1 VPRFGT
7 LDVASA
13 AQDAPQVVSL
23 DAPSWELPDA
33 QLLQVNWEV
42 EDAPALELTP
52 PALHPSIPPYAS
64 FVALRYPVSPVGPFT
79 LAQVRLVVRAGI
91 RPRGLCLG
99 AVCDSAAAVDA
110 LRSHWGFPVVLG
122 EVSFVTRHDQVRVTA
137 AVDGTEV
144 LELAARDPEVI
155 AGSDLMTFDN
165 LHLVRLEH
173 DGPEDGGQGDGG
185 PGDGT
190 TAAILQVDPEFA
202 VHQADRGRPL
212 ARLPDPEAL
221 GMRGRLQLR
230 SPIVAFALRA
240 DTDLVPPRFR
250 LDPVRPAVVGTTRI
264 QRAA

>member
-1 VPRFGT
+1 MPRFGT
-7 LDVASA
+7 LDVGGVLA
-13 AQDAPQVVSL
+13 DAPQVSSF

-64 FVALRYPVSPVGPFT
+64 FVALRCPTSPIGPFT

-91 RPRGLCLG
+91 RPRALCLG

-110 LRSHWGFPVVLG
+110 LRAHWGFPVELG
-122 EVSFVTRHDQVRVTA
+122 EVSLITRHDQVRAIA
-137 AVDGTEV
+137 AVDGREV

-155 AGSDLMTFDN
+155 AASDLMTFDN
-165 LHLVRLEH
+165 LHLVRI
-173 DGPEDGGQGDGG
+173 GDSGE
-185 PGDGT
+185 
-190 TAAILQVDPEFA
+190 ASILQVDPEFA

-212 ARLPDPEAL
+212 VRLRDPDAL

-250 LDPVRPAVVGTTRI
+250 LDPSRPAVEGTPKI